1 MKDPA
6 PPASG
11 PRLAFGE
18 FHLDVARYRLLRGMR
33 EIQLRPK
40 SWDVLGFLVKHP
52 GLLVTKDALHREI
65 WSDTAVSD
73 DALTKSISELR
84 RALGDTRRTPRFI
97 ETVHGRG
104 FRFVAEVREIGDEG
118 ADSSGSRSPAGEESG
133 GEPGIHFVG
142 RQAELRRLHDC
153 LRRAGQG
160 ERQIVFVTGE
170 AGIGKTTLAEEF
182 LRSPA
187 ARGRDVHV
195 LRGQCVQQHGQR
207 EPYMPVL
214 EALERI
220 LGSPAGPPLIPLFRR
235 MAPCWYAQIPWL
247 LSEAEPLTLPSAMM
261 TAPPERM
268 LREIAA
274 FLEALAART
283 TIILVLED
291 LHWSDS
297 ASADLVAFLAERRDP
312 ARLLILATFRP
323 AEAATEDHPIREIK
337 QTLRAHR
344 RCLDLALDYLSPSN
358 VRDYLRRRFGDGIL
372 ELAPLIHRRT
382 DGNPLFVVAVL
393 EELIQRGQLVST
405 DSGWTLQVSVDGLD
419 LAVPEDLLDMVTAQF
434 ARLGPDERGVLE
446 AASVAGLSFVPATIA
461 RALGRDPEDVE
472 GVAQQL
478 ARTFVFLS
486 AVGGEG
492 AGSPARRYDFTHAL
506 HHQAI
511 YEQIPELRRQRLHLT
526 IAEMLE
532 STSGERVA
540 DVAPELSVHFERGG
554 DLPRAAKYL
563 AICAA
568 RAQQQQAP
576 QEVIRCAELALTFLA
591 REPHT
596 PERDQRELELRMS
609 LGVSLHLTRGYSAPA
624 VRSNY
629 EHARRLCETVG
640 DTRQMF
646 EVLHVAWYAQMVGS
660 NLGAAQETAD
670 ELARLAEIPGAPE
683 FHLRATLARGRTQF
697 WTGHF
702 GPADRLCSE
711 ALRDLSVIEA
721 RAEVYGV
728 DPMVGACGI
737 GSMALWFLG
746 HPEQARARAER
757 GIAYAEK
764 SGRPHSVASACIHAV
779 MLELFRRDG
788 DAAARL
794 AARTTRICADH
805 SAANFG
811 PMARVFAGAALAEQ
825 GDPEGGLSA
834 MVSALADHRD
844 VVGTHITDIM
854 LGLMG
859 AACARAERWTDGLRW
874 VDEGIALS
882 EASHER
888 AYIAE
893 LWRVK
898 GELLLG
904 KAGTERKTR
913 SGGAVRSAD
922 AGRCFHRALE
932 IAQAQE
938 ARSLALRSAISLARL
953 ARRHGGAGEA
963 RAQLRSI
970 YDSFTEGLDT
980 RDLQEAKALL
990 EA

>member
-1 MKDPA
+1 M
-6 PPASG
+6 
-11 PRLAFGE
+11 
-18 FHLDVARYRLLRGMR
+18 DVARYRLLRGQR
-33 EIQLRPK
+33 EIPLRPK
-40 SWDVLGFLVKHP
+40 SWDVLRFLLEQA
-52 GLLVTKDALHREI
+52 GLLVTKEALHREV
-65 WSDTAVSD
+65 WADTAVSD

-104 FRFVAEVREIGDEG
+104 FRFMAEVREIGDERG
-118 ADSSGSRSPAGEESG
+118 DSSGTRFAAVEDSG
-133 GEPGIHFVG
+133 GEPGVHFVG
-142 RQAELRRLHDC
+142 RQAELRRLQEC

-160 ERQIVFVTGE
+160 ERQLVFVTGE

-187 ARGRDVHV
+187 ARGPDVHV
-195 LRGQCVQQHGQR
+195 LRGQCVQQRGQR

-247 LSEAEPLTLPSAMM
+247 LSAAEPLSLPSAMM

-268 LREIAA
+268 LREITA
-274 FLEALAART
+274 FLEALAARA

-344 RCLDLALDYLSPSN
+344 RCLDLALDYLSPAN

-372 ELAPLIHRRT
+372 DLAPLIHRRT

-405 DSGWTLQVSVDGLD
+405 DPGWTLQVAVDGLD
-419 LAVPEDLLDMVTAQF
+419 LAVPEDLLEMVGAQF
-434 ARLGPDERGVLE
+434 TRLGPDERGVLE
-446 AASVAGLSFVPATIA
+446 AASVAGLSFVPSTVA
-461 RALGRDPEDVE
+461 RALGRDPEEVE
-472 GVAQQL
+472 GVAQRL
-478 ARTFVFLS
+478 ARTFVFLN
-486 AVGGEG
+486 AVSGEG

-540 DVAPELSVHFERGG
+540 DIAPELSVHFERGG
-554 DLPRAAKYL
+554 DLRRAAKYL

-576 QEVIRCAELALTFLA
+576 HEVIRCAELALTFLA

-596 PERDQRELELRMS
+596 PERDQRELELRLL
-609 LGVSLHLTRGYSAPA
+609 LGVSLHLTRGYSAPS
-624 VRSNY
+624 VRANY
-629 EHARRLCETVG
+629 EHTRRLCEAVG
-640 DTRQMF
+640 DASQMF
-646 EVLHVAWYAQMVGS
+646 EVLHVAWYAQMVS
-660 NLGAAQETAD
+660 SKLDAAQETAD
-670 ELARLAEIPGAPE
+670 ELARLAEIRGTPE
-683 FHLRATLARGRTQF
+683 FHLRATLARGRVQF

-702 GPADRLCSE
+702 GTADRLCSE
-711 ALRDLSVIEA
+711 ALRVPSGQAVEVHAEA
-721 RAEVYGV
+721 YGV

-737 GSMALWFLG
+737 GSMALWCLG
-746 HPEQARARAER
+746 HPEQARARAAH

-788 DAAARL
+788 DVAARL
-794 AARTTRICADH
+794 AARTERICADQP
-805 SAANFG
+805 AANFG

-825 GDPEGGLSA
+825 GDPERGLST

-859 AACARAERWTDGLRW
+859 AACARAGRWTEGLRW

-888 AYIAE
+888 VYIAE

-904 KAGTERKTR
+904 QAATGKGKKR
-913 SGGAVRSAD
+913 SPDSAR
-922 AGRCFHRALE
+922 RCFHRALE
-932 IAQAQE
+932 ISEAQE
-938 ARSLALRSAISLARL
+938 ARSFALRTAISLARL
-953 ARRHGGAGEA
+953 ARRHGGAVGA
-963 RAQLRSI
+963 RARLRSL
-970 YDSFTEGLDT
+970 YDSFTEGFDT
-980 RDLQEAKALL
+980 KDLQEAKALL
-990 EA
+990 DEPVK